1 MISIII
7 FGERKSYGTNGGPIA
22 YHYENIFFIY
32 FKLLLVA
39 TGDLPSQIV
48 VILLS

>member
-7 FGERKSYGTNGGPIA
+7 FGERKSNGTNGGPIA
-22 YHYENIFFIY
+22 YHYENIFF
-32 FKLLLVA
+32 FKLLLVV